1 MRTTSKRVTA
11 ILLALILLLAFS
23 ACSQTQQP
31 EADEPTTST
40 GKYALP
46 TKNDSEQPTGQ
57 PEPTPEP
64 PEQTVFSEEAQNS
77 LMWLRDRIDIPKTMF
92 GAAYLGYVGGL
103 FEEGFEAGFPEW
115 MWEENEAMLLEYPF
129 IAEIGAEHILGGA
142 GHLYCIVPVD
152 ENASVSINRMEWNEN
167 TYAFEV
173 TEVLYRSDTGEPVL
187 LFANLD
193 DIVYEADTQILI
205 TDSSGNTCEW
215 WPLLDAMGCL
225 APCLSEDG
233 DYLAFDFTEYGWM
246 NAPLDLAPWFAEGWE
261 GMTALGLAGS
271 EDWGMGWFVETTA
284 WDTDLPAYFSLRFYQ
299 EDETGGMV
307 ELDWFYNDSDY
318 ADESWFGFWT
328 IETVLDGPS
337 YVTLD
342 ISLVGGQNYDETAD
356 PIYLE
361 ETYPMLISPSGTELL
376 IVKGETGICLPFMSQ
391 STTACTLTL
400 IEG

>member
-1 MRTTSKRVTA
+1 MRRASRRA
-11 ILLALILLLAFS
+11 S
-23 ACSQTQQP
+23 
-31 EADEPTTST
+31 
-40 GKYALP
+40 
-46 TKNDSEQPTGQ
+46 
-57 PEPTPEP
+57 
-64 PEQTVFSEEAQNS
+64 
-77 LMWLRDRIDIPKTMF
+77 
-92 GAAYLGYVGGL
+92 
-103 FEEGFEAGFPEW
+103 PEW

-129 IAEIGAEHILGGA
+129 IAEIDAEHIVGGA

-152 ENASVSINRMEWNEN
+152 ENASVSIKPHGVEQEYMRLRGVQRPLSLGDRRAGAAVSKSRRRSLRGRHAGIDNRQQREIPVNGGRRSTRWAVLPRACRRME
-167 TYAFEV
+167 TTF
-173 TEVLYRSDTGEPVL
+173 
-187 LFANLD
+187 
-193 DIVYEADTQILI
+193 
-205 TDSSGNTCEW
+205 
-215 WPLLDAMGCL
+215 
-225 APCLSEDG
+225 
-233 DYLAFDFTEYGWM
+233 AFDFTEYGWLA
-246 NAPLDLAPWFAEGWE
+246 APLDLAPWLAEGWS

-284 WDTDLPAYFSLRFYQ
+284 WETDLPAYFSLRFYL

-307 ELDWFYNDSDY
+307 ELDWFYNDSDT

-376 IVKGETGICLPFMSQ
+376 IAKGETGICLPFMSQ